1 MCPMK
6 KYDVCVV
13 GAFGVDT
20 SVYLNHP
27 LGEMKVETQFV
38 ENLDNVGLSG
48 GYCSQ
53 LFSALGKRVRCIGY
67 CGDDFCGDFLKRRL
81 KSQGIDTEG
90 FFTDTQGT
98 KRSVNLMYKDGSRKS
113 FYDGKGSMT
122 ATPDIERCAN
132 ILSTVKI
139 AHFSIVNWTRYLL
152 DTCAGLG
159 LSISADLQD
168 APSVSDAYRMDFV
181 KKSDILFVSGVNF
194 ADPESALKE
203 YIQAYPNKL
212 FIMSVGKNGVLYHQ
226 GNEILRQPAIE
237 KGAPVV
243 DPNGAGDSL
252 AVGFLTGYLLEGL
265 PLKDS
270 LRMGQSLARHTC
282 TIRGNTAPFMSREM
296 LRDEMLTE
304 KQD

>member
-1 MCPMK
+1 MK

-98 KRSVNLMYKDGSRKS
+98 KRSVNLMCKDGSRKS
-113 FYDGKGSMT
+113 FYDGKGSMK
-122 ATPDIERCAN
+122 ALPDMERCAA
-132 ILSTVKI
+132 ILRSVKI

-152 DTCAGLG
+152 DTCADLG
-159 LSISADLQD
+159 ITLSVDLQD
-168 APSVSDAYRMDFV
+168 APSVSDAYRLDYV
-181 KKSDILFVSGVNF
+181 NKSNILFVSGVNLV
-194 ADPESALKE
+194 DPKGALKE

-265 PLKDS
+265 PLEDS